1 MRDKHRFI
9 NAGFPS
15 KWGDQGDGTYCNPIL
30 PADYSDP
37 DVVRVGEDYFMAV
50 STFQQ
55 SGGVDILHSKD
66 LVNWQTVS
74 HAIPDVGILGPRF
87 RWDHI
92 NNYGAGV
99 FAPSIHYVNGK
110 FRVYVNCYKGEGF
123 FSATAEEAVGP
134 WEVRQLED
142 KNGKPMRA
150 EPWTDPDVFWDDN
163 GEAYM
168 AAAYLGTHSLY
179 LFRMS
184 PDGTRLLDA
193 DVDNLPQSG
202 TIFYQ
207 IEGTEGNKIF
217 SVTATTI
224 CLMSTFKAE
233 VLQDVGGMLKGP
245 DISMVSSRMA
255 LLAVRVTLVFTRCVF
270 SDISFLPKV
279 VLLILPRGTGT
290 SLDNMTMAVRQVE
303 GFILCRSFGW
313 KIGLLWV
320 APRKGF
326 LMVRWYGGIKSR
338 IKDILW

>member
-168 AAAYLGTHSLY
+168 AAAYLGTKRY
-179 LFRMS
+179 
-184 PDGTRLLDA
+184 
-193 DVDNLPQSG
+193 N
-202 TIFYQ
+202 
-207 IEGTEGNKIF
+207 
-217 SVTATTI
+217 
-224 CLMSTFKAE
+224 
-233 VLQDVGGMLKGP
+233 
-245 DISMVSSRMA
+245 
-255 LLAVRVTLVFTRCVF
+255 
-270 SDISFLPKV
+270 FLPN
-279 VLLILPRGTGT
+279 RRNGREQ
-290 SLDNMTMAVRQVE
+290 N
-303 GFILCRSFGW
+303 F
-313 KIGLLWV
+313 
-320 APRKGF
+320 
-326 LMVRWYGGIKSR
+326 
-338 IKDILW
+338 